1 MGWLF
6 GFLAFSLGLVFLW
19 GLLAPRGQWRALAAW
34 SVADQHRHEPGGAT
48 YGLRRLIS
56 ALGLLGLVVVVG
68 VSASSALAR
77 VPGAAPTHGPLT
89 LMWGD
94 PAPLVVNRIVAPDA
108 AAPPGLTEIPISGY
122 QSYDDGDLP
131 AYLSGL
137 REFELLGNDDPSG
150 YVGTYPPIGNGA
162 LDFADIVINVRGP
175 ILCIPRSVVVVQS
188 DTEVRVGVFYGL
200 PRAADGSEPDSLA
213 GCPADATLTGSVL
226 IPIDLGAAL
235 GERALLGLDGSPLS
249 EVPVIT

>member
-19 GLLAPRGQWRALAAW
+19 GLLAPRGQWRALVGW
-34 SVADQHRHEPGGAT
+34 STADQHRHEPGGAA

-56 ALGLLGLVVVVG
+56 ALGLLGLAVVVG

-94 PAPLVVNRIVAPDA
+94 PPPLVVNRIIPPDA

-122 QSYDDGDLP
+122 QAYENGDLP

-137 REFELLGNDDPSG
+137 RDFELLGNNDPGG

-162 LDFADIVINVRGP
+162 LDFADVVLNVRGP
-175 ILCIPRSVVVVQS
+175 ILCIPRSVVVLQS

-200 PRAADGSEPDSLA
+200 PRAADGSEPDSLV

-226 IPIDLGAAL
+226 IPLDLGVAL